1 MCGNEN
7 LGSVSSSHAG
17 PNAGIRVWIN
27 AHLATLAEGAKGL
40 GAIENGAVAAKDG
53 RIVFV
58 GAEADLPANL
68 KDAASIIDCD
78 GRWITPGL
86 IDCHTH
92 IVFGGDRAMEFEMRL
107 EGATY
112 EEVARAGGGI
122 VSSVKATNALAVE
135 GLVEAALPRVDTL
148 LAEGVS
154 TLEIKSG
161 YGLSIEGELN
171 MLRAARALEK
181 ARPVRVATS
190 YLAAHATPVEYKGRN
205 CDYITDIV
213 LPGMDKAHAEGLI
226 DAVDGF
232 CEGIAFSVEEMTRV
246 FDHARALGIPV
257 KLHAEQLS
265 NLGGAKM
272 ATSYGALSA
281 DHLEYLDA
289 EGAAAMAEAGT
300 VAVILPGAFYAI
312 NETQKPPIQAL
323 RDAGVNI
330 AIATDCNPGTSPL
343 TSLLLTMNMS
353 ATLFRLTVDE
363 CIAGATREAAHALGL
378 LGETGTLEVGKAA
391 DLAIWNIQ
399 RPAELVYRIG
409 FNPLHSRIFKGQT
422 IKGQQ
427 VSE

>member
-7 LGSVSSSHAG
+7 LGSVSSSHSE
-17 PNAGIRVWIN
+17 PHAGITVWTN
-27 AHLATLAEGAKGL
+27 AHLATLAEGANGL
-40 GAIENGAVAAKDG
+40 GVMENGAIAAKDG

-58 GAEADLPANL
+58 GAEVDLPADL
-68 KDAASIIDCD
+68 KDAASIIDCE

-122 VSSVKATNALAVE
+122 VSSVKATNALSVE

-148 LAEGVS
+148 LAEAVS

-181 ARPVRVATS
+181 VRPVRVVTS
-190 YLAAHATPVEYKGRN
+190 YLAAHATPVEYRGRN
-205 CDYITDIV
+205 SDYITDIV
-213 LPGMDKAHAEGLI
+213 LPGMHKAHAEGLI

-232 CEGIAFSVEEMTRV
+232 CEGIAFSVEEMARV
-246 FDHARALGIPV
+246 FDHAKALGIPV

-272 ATSYGALSA
+272 AASYGALSA

-289 EGAAAMAEAGT
+289 ESAAAMAEAGT

-312 NETQKPPIQAL
+312 NETQKPPIQVL
-323 RDAGVNI
+323 RDAGVKI

-363 CIAGATREAAHALGL
+363 CIAGVTREAARALGL
-378 LGETGTLEVGKAA
+378 LRQTGTLEVGKSA
-391 DLAIWNIQ
+391 DLAIWNIL

-409 FNPLHSRIFKGQT
+409 FNPLHSRILKGQT

-427 VSE
+427 VSA

>member
-7 LGSVSSSHAG
+7 LGSVSSSHSE
-17 PNAGIRVWIN
+17 PHAGITVWTN
-27 AHLATLAEGAKGL
+27 AHLATLAEGANGL
-40 GAIENGAVAAKDG
+40 GVMENGAIAAKDG

-58 GAEADLPANL
+58 GAEVDLPADL
-68 KDAASIIDCD
+68 KDAASIIDCE

-122 VSSVKATNALAVE
+122 VSSVKATNALSVE
-135 GLVEAALPRVDTL
+135 GLVKAALPRVDTL

-181 ARPVRVATS
+181 ARPVRVMTS
-190 YLAAHATPVEYKGRN
+190 YLAAHATPVEYRGRN
-205 CDYITDIV
+205 GDYITDIV

-232 CEGIAFSVEEMTRV
+232 CEGIAFSVEEMARV
-246 FDHARALGIPV
+246 FDHAKAFGIQV

-272 ATSYGALSA
+272 AASYGALSA

-289 EGAAAMAEAGT
+289 ESAAAMAEAGT

-323 RDAGVNI
+323 RDANVKI

-363 CIAGATREAAHALGL
+363 CIAGATREAARALGL
-378 LGETGTLEVGKAA
+378 LGETGTLEVGKSA
-391 DLAIWNIQ
+391 DLAIWDIQ

-409 FNPLHSRIFKGQT
+409 FNPLYSRIFKGQT

-427 VSE
+427 VSA